1 MRMAFRSFLVFGILL
16 ILASCA
22 QIGTLSGGEKD
33 EIAPKPI
40 ESKVE
45 PLNGSTYFMSKT
57 VTIPFDEYIKLN
69 NPTDN
74 ILIVPPHAKIEAT
87 LHKKNLI
94 LNWKDT
100 LEQNTT
106 YTIYLNRAVKDI
118 REGKDSLMQ
127 YVFSTGAFI
136 DSLSYKV
143 NVADAFTNVPISGCL
158 VALYENKIDS
168 VLPTYFAQADRFG
181 WTSLKHLKKGVYS
194 LIAFEDKNKDLL
206 YQKTERIALRSN
218 KISIDS
224 SSVDSSRLR
233 LFSPELPPN
242 ITSLKYQAP
251 GLFEVE
257 ANRSIDNANIY
268 LNRKKLNASEFK
280 LLNDHKFTFLHSV
293 KDTSVKTLE
302 VIVQNELINDTI
314 SLRILEKEKLGKT
327 KIANNLENLSL
338 YEKDTLRLNF
348 TDQIL
353 KTNASQFH
361 LKNKKDSSEVKI
373 VKIEENQNYL
383 SIIFSKKGLKDVLLK
398 VDPNGIEL
406 KDSQLKDTIKLDF
419 TIKEEKEYGAINLDA
434 SKYTQPIVVEV
445 LNGETV
451 VQTIH
456 FSSGGKKLIERLEP
470 ADYKFRVIIDQ
481 NKNGK
486 WDTGD
491 FNSKTQP
498 EEIHLFLE
506 VTKVRANWEIDL
518 KLIPKKAY
526 E

>member
-1 MRMAFRSFLVFGILL
+1 MAFRSFLVFGILL

-74 ILIVPPHAKIEAT
+74 ILIVPPHAKIEAS

-100 LEQNTT
+100 LEENTT

-143 NVADAFTNVPISGCL
+143 NVVDAFSNAPISGCL

-168 VLPTYFAQADRFG
+168 VLPTYFSQTDKTG
-181 WTSLKHLKKGVYS
+181 WASIKYIKKGAYS

-218 KISIDS
+218 KILIDS

-251 GLFEVE
+251 GLFELE

-268 LNRKKLNASEFK
+268 LNRKKLNTSEFK
-280 LLNDHKFTFLHSV
+280 FLNDHKFTFLHSV
-293 KDTSVKTLE
+293 KDTSIKTLE

-327 KIANNLENLSL
+327 K
-338 YEKDTLRLNF
+338 
-348 TDQIL
+348 
-353 KTNASQFH
+353 
-361 LKNKKDSSEVKI
+361 NKKDSSEVKI
-373 VKIEENQNYL
+373 DKIEENQNYL

-419 TIKEEKEYGAINLDA
+419 TIKEEKEFGAINLDA
-434 SKYTQPIVVEV
+434 SLYTQPIVVEV

-451 VQTIH
+451 VKTLH

-491 FNSKTQP
+491 FNSKIQP

-506 VTKVRANWEIDL
+506 ATKVRANWEIDL
-518 KLIPKKAY
+518 KLIPKKAN